1 MMRFNFQFAK
11 EALLMNKREIQ
22 KSIDNAE
29 ASINMEGYQIPDY
42 CKELCKKLLN
52 NEVTLEEYIKTITD
66 KVYS

>member
-1 MMRFNFQFAK
+1 
-11 EALLMNKREIQ
+11 MNKREIQ

-52 NEVTLEEYIKTITD
+52 DEITLEEYIKIITD
-66 KVYS
+66 KAYS